1 MIAVPA
7 IRRSNQAAAMV
18 LGYLAFGVVYL
29 GSGALRLVAPTA
41 LAPSALD
48 AAVPYLGWSV
58 WVYLSQFLLIASG
71 ILFARDDLDRSH
83 TFYALLVATVA
94 AAPFFIAWPTTVPR
108 VAPGT
113 DGITGLAWRL
123 LHLADTPANCFPSLH
138 VALAVISA
146 RALWRRGWQ
155 TLATVWPI
163 LIIVSTLTTRQH
175 VAWDIPGGLA
185 LGIFALWLTPR
196 ILRLERA
203 QLADDTADA

>member
-41 LAPSALD
+41 LAPRRARRGL
-48 AAVPYLGWSV
+48 AVPRLVGMGLSV
-58 WVYLSQFLLIASG
+58 AVPAIASG

-83 TFYALLVATVA
+83 TFYALLVATVL

-175 VAWDIPGGLA
+175 VAWDIPGGLVA
-185 LGIFALWLTPR
+185 GH
-196 ILRLERA
+196 LRNLAHA
-203 QLADDTADA
+203 QDPSP

>member
-29 GSGALRLVAPTA
+29 GSGALRFVAPTA

-48 AAVPYLGWSV
+48 GAVPFLDWSV

-83 TFYALLVATVA
+83 TFYALLVATVL

-108 VAPGT
+108 VAPGA

-163 LIIVSTLTTRQH
+163 LIAISTLTTRQH
-175 VAWDIPGGLA
+175 VALDVPGGLV
-185 LGIFALWLTPR
+185 LGIFAIWLTPR

-203 QLADDTADA
+203 QLADDPADA